1 MNKKTMKLETGTYVV
16 REFVGSGLSDIERPA
31 NWNGNNWE
39 MMGTDEEW
47 KMTEFLEEFNI
58 GRLIIPN
65 AEVMIADGRKKEN
78 RLPADYQFCA

>member
-1 MNKKTMKLETGTYVV
+1 MKLETGTYVV

-65 AEVMIADGRKKEN
+65 AGVMIADGRKKEN
-78 RLPADYQFCA
+78 RLSADYQFCA